1 MARILLV
8 DDDPDQLEVRRMLFQ
23 QAGHE
28 VYTAV
33 DAGTALEVLDRATPQ
48 LVITDLRLPKV
59 EDGLALIRAMR
70 QRATA
75 VRIVVLSGWV
85 SDIEQL
91 PEAGLVDAIV
101 GKPARTNRLLLLAA
115 KLTLWIFAALLC
127 LAPGASAA
135 EMVADL
141 ELTSSRVDR
150 VAPPVR

>member
-115 KLTLWIFAALLC
+115 KLTLWIFAAFTC
-127 LAPGASAA
+127 VAPGASAA

-141 ELTSSRVDR
+141 EVTSSRMDR
-150 VAPPVR
+150 VELPVR

>member
-33 DAGTALEVLDRATPQ
+33 DAGTALDVLDRAAPQ
-48 LVITDLRLPKV
+48 LVVTDLRLPQV

-70 QRATA
+70 QRAAA
-75 VRIVVLSGWV
+75 VRIVVLSGWP

-115 KLTLWIFAALLC
+115 KLTVWMFTAFMC
-127 LAPGASAA
+127 VAPGASAA
-135 EMVADL
+135 EMVLDL
-141 ELTSSRVDR
+141 EITSSRMER
-150 VAPPVR
+150 VEFPVR

>member
-33 DAGTALEVLDRATPQ
+33 DAGTALDVLDRAAPQ

-59 EDGLALIRAMR
+59 EDGVALIRAMR

-91 PEAGLVDAIV
+91 PEASLVDAIV
-101 GKPARTNRLLLLAA
+101 GKPARTDRLLLLAA
-115 KLTLWIFAALLC
+115 KLTVWIFAALLC

-141 ELTSSRVDR
+141 EITSSRLER

>member
-33 DAGTALEVLDRATPQ
+33 EAGTALEVLDRAAPQ
-48 LVITDLRLPKV
+48 LVVTDLRLPKV

-75 VRIVVLSGWV
+75 VRIVVLSGWT
-85 SDIEQL
+85 SDLEQL
-91 PEAGLVDAIV
+91 PEAALVDAII
-101 GKPARTNRLLLLAA
+101 GKPARTNRLLALAA
-115 KLTLWIFAALLC
+115 KLTVWMFAALLC
-127 LAPGASAA
+127 MAWSASAA
-135 EMVADL
+135 EMVADPEITCGRL
-141 ELTSSRVDR
+141 DR
-150 VAPPVR
+150 VELPVR

>member
-33 DAGTALEVLDRATPQ
+33 DAGTALEVLDRAAPQ
-48 LVITDLRLPKV
+48 LVVTDLRLPTV

-75 VRIVVLSGWV
+75 VRIVVLSGWT
-85 SDIEQL
+85 SDLEHL
-91 PEAGLVDAIV
+91 PEAGLVDAII
-101 GKPARTNRLLLLAA
+101 GKPARTNRLLALTA
-115 KLTLWIFAALLC
+115 KLTVWMVAVLMC

-135 EMVADL
+135 ERMADL
-141 ELTSSRVDR
+141 EITSSRLER
-150 VAPPVR
+150 AELSVR

>member
-33 DAGTALEVLDRATPQ
+33 DAGTQ
-48 LVITDLRLPKV
+48 LVVTDLRLPQV

-70 QRATA
+70 QRAAA
-75 VRIVVLSGWV
+75 VRIVVLSGWP

-115 KLTLWIFAALLC
+115 KLTVWMFTAFMC
-127 LAPGASAA
+127 VAPGASAA
-135 EMVADL
+135 EMVLDL
-141 ELTSSRVDR
+141 EITSSRMER
-150 VAPPVR
+150 VEFPVR